1 MTTHELE
8 ALAPL
13 PMSSGTYWAATCS
26 CNNPDG
32 NGDGSAEFVGSDALD
47 AVRAWQEHAA
57 AQHDDIPEDG
67 RRVTDVDGWAV
78 MLADYTHKGER
89 IVRLTIE
96 VEPYGDRMAADLT
109 PTDWDRLR
117 GAL

>member
-1 MTTHELE
+1 MWT
-8 ALAPL
+8 
-13 PMSSGTYWAATCS
+13 ATCT
-26 CNNPDG
+26 CHNPDG
-32 NGDGSAEFVGSDALD
+32 EGVGRADFTAETPYQAVSAWLD
-47 AVRAWQEHAA
+47 HVA

-67 RRVTDVDGWAV
+67 RHVTDVDGWAV

-96 VEPYGDRMAADLT
+96 VEPYGDRMVADLT

>member
-1 MTTHELE
+1 MRTVPRRPIVAAA
-8 ALAPL
+8 ALAVAAVAPSFVRAADPFTFAAYDVGVDNTRPYFL
-13 PMSSGTYWAATCS
+13 TNNGWMYARAAT
-26 CNNPDG
+26 G
-32 NGDGSAEFVGSDALD
+32 G
-47 AVRAWQEHAA
+47 HA
-57 AQHDDIPEDG
+57 IG
-67 RRVTDVDGWAV
+67 DVDGWAV

-96 VEPYGDRMAADLT
+96 VEPYGDRMVADLT